1 MLACGRDISPSA
13 SDRIGRV
20 AALPTACPLCSK
32 GKEVSGKVLPDQK
45 EQSLLFSIRKR
56 FSYLSTS
63 RPYCSRAPKS
73 IARRGNGVPREPNP
87 LRTAEQLPGG
97 LEQKAPEAL
106 RLHTRH
112 RGCTRSRWLRRGIYS
127 AYWQASHGQG
137 KDHPRLL
144 RSGPTRLLTRADK
157 VIFLFQALY
166 PFTELRAIFS
176 CNILALSQSMHRP

>member
-73 IARRGNGVPREPNP
+73 IARRVNGVPREPNP
-87 LRTAEQLPGG
+87 LRTAEQPPGG
-97 LEQKAPEAL
+97 LAQRAPEAL
-106 RLHTRH
+106 RPHTRH

-137 KDHPRLL
+137 KDHPILL
-144 RSGPTRLLTRADK
+144 
-157 VIFLFQALY
+157 
-166 PFTELRAIFS
+166 
-176 CNILALSQSMHRP
+176 LSAPLVY